1 MNWKIL
7 IPLLFLY
14 TESFSQISKND
25 IDTLF
30 MRNHVKIAGEGR
42 SCTIISSLAGDLNH
56 DGSEDVLVY
65 YSCGIKETIG
75 KASTGGG
82 WTIWLNKDGKYEY
95 FLNDDKKFGL
105 MPKQIL
111 PDGIILCDQ
120 LAYDSNNDKP
130 VVKGQRR
137 VKLTDKGLVLV
148 K

>member
-1 MNWKIL
+1 MNRTIL
-7 IPLLFLY
+7 IAILFFPFH
-14 TESFSQISKND
+14 SFSQITKND

-30 MRNHVKIAGEGR
+30 MRNQVKIAGEGR
-42 SCTIISSLAGDLNH
+42 SCTIISSLAGDLNN

-82 WTIWLNKDGKYEY
+82 WTIWLNKNGQYEY

-111 PDGIILCDQ
+111 QNGIILCDQ

-130 VVKGQRR
+130 VVKGQRK
-137 VKLTDKGLVLV
+137 VKLTDNGLVLV